1 MYLYEKNGDEV
12 EIYTATPKER
22 EIKEY
27 KENFK
32 DNIIGVI
39 AKTNERR
46 PIFQRLIRHTNLI
59 VDVQYDEL
67 NHTKELK
74 THKLVVNET
83 SLSPKYYINSKS
95 DTFAYMPLVRIIG
108 NQKNQYLL
116 FTLPR
121 TRYKRVD
128 TCLYSDNFY
137 LDNMIL
143 IPKELFLLELL
154 IRERF
159 DLLKGYDISQQIEL
173 FKIEKAF
180 IKSINSMNLSYY
192 EKKSEESS
200 KILKLIK

>member
-1 MYLYEKNGDEV
+1 MYLYEKNGDKV
-12 EIYTATPKER
+12 EIYLATPKER

-46 PIFQRLIRHTNLI
+46 PIFQKLIRRTNLI
-59 VDVQYDEL
+59 VDVPYDEL
-67 NHTKELK
+67 NHTKDLK

-95 DTFAYMPLVRIIG
+95 DTFACMPLVRIID
-108 NQKNQYLL
+108 KNQYLL

-137 LDNMIL
+137 LDNIIL
-143 IPKELFLLELL
+143 IPRKLFLLELL

-159 DLLKGYDISQQIEL
+159 DLLEGYDISRQIEL
-173 FKIEKAF
+173 FKIEKEF
-180 IKSINSMNLSYY
+180 IKSINYMNLSYY

-200 KILKLIK
+200 KILKLVK